1 MRVQRAIRRE
11 ILNQKHYNQFHTL
24 MKTNNFTKEGYV
36 APSVDVEFVALEQG
50 IATSQTIYQDYNAG
64 SDQVD
69 WVIGTS
75 DNEFE

>member
-1 MRVQRAIRRE
+1 
-11 ILNQKHYNQFHTL
+11 
-24 MKTNNFTKEGYV
+24 MKTNNFTREGYV

-50 IATSQTIYQDYNAG
+50 IAVSQTIFQDYNVG